1 MTAAAPKSSGQR
13 IYRVLCV
20 DDNQFGMYVNAIILR
35 NEGYEV
41 LTCSDAEEAA
51 AIAEA
56 EEIDLAVLDYQMPVM
71 NGAELAALC
80 KAANPEM
87 KVILFSGS
95 LGIPKRELALFDLFV
110 SKSEGIEALLEG
122 IEALFPGSRT
132 RVRFSS
138 KPLTATNA

>member
-1 MTAAAPKSSGQR
+1 MTAVGPESSKQH

-20 DDNQFGMYVNAIILR
+20 DDNQFGMFVNAIILR

-41 LTCSDAEEAA
+41 LTCCDAAEAA
-51 AIAEA
+51 AVAKA
-56 EEIDLAVLDYQMPVM
+56 EEIHVAILDYQMPVM

-80 KAANPEM
+80 KAANPEIR
-87 KVILFSGS
+87 VILFSGS

-110 SKSEGIEALLEG
+110 PKSEGIEALLEG

-132 RVRFSS
+132 RARFSS
-138 KPLTATNA
+138 TPLTATNA